1 VPEVARLL
9 LLGPAREAAGRR
21 DDDIDG
27 DSVAIVLKVAATRYG
42 PAFEQVLG
50 VSQVWVNGEPA
61 DEETPVGPYD
71 EVAVVPPVS
80 GG

>member
-1 VPEVARLL
+1 MARLL

-21 DDDIDG
+21 DDVIDG
-27 DSVAIVLKVAATRYG
+27 DSVDVVLKEAATRYG
-42 PAFEQVLG
+42 AAFEQVLG
-50 VSQVWVNGEPA
+50 ISQVWVNGEAA
-61 DEETPVGPYD
+61 DAQTPVGPYD